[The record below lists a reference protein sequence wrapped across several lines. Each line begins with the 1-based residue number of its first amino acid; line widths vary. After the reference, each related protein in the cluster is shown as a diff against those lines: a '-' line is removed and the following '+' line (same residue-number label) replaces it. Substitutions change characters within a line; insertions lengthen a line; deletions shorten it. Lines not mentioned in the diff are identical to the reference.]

1 MSKEEPFIEDSEIN
15 ESRHVLV
22 KEKKSKRHKVEKQV
36 TEKETKKRS
45 IGSKI
50 KGFLKEDVSTKVGVI
65 LQGVT
70 ILVLVP
76 LLGITGKIFHQ
87 TSEEP
92 FAVENGS
99 SSIMEFTNQT
109 NSLINQVLRGN
120 ASNAALVEL
129 ANRVIAMNNGLN
141 EEARVVYNAARN
153 ASLGI
158 TNIETVTA
166 EEVEKSQN
174 ESRILKRLI
183 EATIRTSDKIKNI
196 SATVSTLNNDTAS
209 TTAVINELLTVTNE
223 LFRLYNETS
232 HLRSQLPISC
242 KDIKTRLPNS
252 ATGYYI
258 INNRTFYCDMDTL
271 CGSGGGWTRL
281 AYLDMTDSAQS
292 CPSSLRPYPSAGGV
306 RACGR
311 PVTNGPS
318 CASVQFP
325 SNGISY
331 SQVCGRVVG
340 YQFASPDAIGPYYA
354 VNKSHQNDL
363 NAPYVDGVSITRGSP
378 RKHVWT
384 LMAGVSEIVP
394 GDNSCPCSNM
404 TNVQV
409 QSFIGNDYYCES
421 GNPNL
426 HWSYTLYTSDPLWD
440 GEGCGG
446 FEADCCNV
454 TGLPWFHRDY
464 GTNTTTDYIELRV
477 CGDERTGGEGNP
489 VGFYEI
495 YVI

>member
-1 MSKEEPFIEDSEIN
+1 MSKGEPFIEDSEIN
-15 ESRHVLV
+15 ESRHVLI

-36 TEKETKKRS
+36 TEKETRKRS

-50 KGFLKEDVSTKVGVI
+50 KGFLKEDTSTKVGVI

-109 NSLINQVLRGN
+109 NILINQVLRGN

-141 EEARVVYNAARN
+141 EEARVVYNATQN

-158 TNIETVTA
+158 TSIETVTA
-166 EEVEKSQN
+166 EEVERSQN
-174 ESRILKRLI
+174 ESRILKQLI

-196 SATVSTLNNDTAS
+196 SATVSTLNNDATS

-223 LFRLYNETS
+223 LSRLYNETS

-281 AYLDMTDSAQS
+281 AYLDMSDSTQN
-292 CPSSLRPYPSAGGV
+292 CPSGFRLYQSGGV

-331 SQVCGRVVG
+331 SQICGRVTG
-340 YQFASPDAIGPYYA
+340 YQYASPDAIGPYYA

-394 GDNSCPCSNM
+394 SNDSCPCSNM

-426 HWSYTLYTSDPLWD
+426 HWSSRLYTSDPLWD

-464 GTNTTTDYIELRV
+464 GTNTTTDFLELRV
-477 CGDERTGGEGNP
+477 CGDEGTRGEGNP